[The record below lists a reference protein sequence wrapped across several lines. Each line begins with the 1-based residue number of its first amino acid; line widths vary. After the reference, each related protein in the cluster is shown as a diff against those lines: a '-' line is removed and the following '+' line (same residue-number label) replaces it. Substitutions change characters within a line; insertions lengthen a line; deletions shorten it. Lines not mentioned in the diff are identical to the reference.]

1 MFKSFTEGLVNP
13 EAASLQNKTET
24 VNRMAT
30 ELPDPGQK
38 LEPAVSTLGGNNRND
53 VSLNR
58 HNGKELLLNQTEGA
72 GKFIIGEPVESAQ
85 ASADAVRMPSP
96 GNLGPGKTTMEYR
109 IPADEGD
116 IQESVRTTAPF
127 ANGDRFSEREPG
139 SDKKNLLYQE
149 VPNGRFADGY
159 ESAESTAVNGPGE
172 IRIEHEPAPDKT
184 TLENRG
190 IESNEPPLH
199 STLEHLFDQPHAN
212 ETTGSAADVRIP
224 LINEPSVLD
233 SEDAPRAEL
242 AKTTLEHRF
251 SDAPDDGGRTLIGS
265 KLPEGRL
272 NPAIFN
278 TDAPFSPAPED
289 AFRTT
294 GENRLTDAEGTAE
307 AAAPSRINLTNQMA
321 SDHPGRF
328 TVYGPEDIDA

>member
-1 MFKSFTEGLVNP
+1 MFKSFTEGLANP

-38 LEPAVSTLGGNNRND
+38 LEPAVNTFESGNRND
-53 VSLNR
+53 VSRNPQ
-58 HNGKELLLNQTEGA
+58 NGKELLLNQTEGA
-72 GKFIIGEPVESAQ
+72 GKFIIGEPVDPAQ
-85 ASADAVRMPSP
+85 TSPEAARMSP
-96 GNLGPGKTTMEYR
+96 TGNFHPEKTTMEYR

-139 SDKKNLLYQE
+139 SDKKNLVNQDFT
-149 VPNGRFADGY
+149 GRFTEGIGST
-159 ESAESTAVNGPGE
+159 ESPSVTAPAAM
-172 IRIEHEPAPDKT
+172 RIEREPGSDKT

-190 IESNEPPLH
+190 NENREEPLH
-199 STLEHLFDQPHAN
+199 AALEHLFDQPHAN
-212 ETTGSAADVRIP
+212 DTTESAADVRIP
-224 LINEPSVLD
+224 PINETEAS
-233 SEDAPRAEL
+233 RAEL
-242 AKTTLEHRF
+242 PRATLEHRF

-278 TDAPFSPAPED
+278 TDAPFFPAPET

-321 SDHPGRF
+321 SDNPGRF

>member
-1 MFKSFTEGLVNP
+1 MFKSFTEGLANP

-30 ELPDPGQK
+30 ELPDPEKK
-38 LEPAVSTLGGNNRND
+38 LEPAVNTFEGGNRND

-85 ASADAVRMPSP
+85 TSPEAVRMSP
-96 GNLGPGKTTMEYR
+96 TGNFHPEKTTMEYR
-109 IPADEGD
+109 IPA
-116 IQESVRTTAPF
+116 ESGGRQDGGRTTAVF
-127 ANGDRFSEREPG
+127 VDGDLSNPREPGSDKKSLVNQDFTGRFTEGIGSTESPAVTSPAAMRIEREPG
-139 SDKKNLLYQE
+139 SDK
-149 VPNGRFADGY
+149 
-159 ESAESTAVNGPGE
+159 
-172 IRIEHEPAPDKT
+172 T
-184 TLENRG
+184 TLENQG
-190 IESNEPPLH
+190 NENREEPLH
-199 STLEHLFDQPHAN
+199 ATLENLFDQPHAN
-212 ETTGSAADVRIP
+212 DTTESAADVRIP
-224 LINEPSVLD
+224 PINETEAS
-233 SEDAPRAEL
+233 RAEL
-242 AKTTLEHRF
+242 PRATLEHRF
-251 SDAPDDGGRTLIGS
+251 SDAPMDGGRTLIGS

-278 TDAPFSPAPED
+278 TDAHFSPAPET